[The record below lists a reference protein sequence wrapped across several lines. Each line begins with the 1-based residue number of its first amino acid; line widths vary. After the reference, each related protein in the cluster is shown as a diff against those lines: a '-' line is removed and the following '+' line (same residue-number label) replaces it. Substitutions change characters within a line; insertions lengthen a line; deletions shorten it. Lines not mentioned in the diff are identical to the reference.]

1 MNILPADINSLAKEV
16 SQMRI
21 DILFDDYRDEGLDLS
36 YLSGIEEQYVLLALS
51 CLEQAER
58 FFKLAALNLEKE
70 GE

>member
-1 MNILPADINSLAKEV
+1 MKILPADIDSLAKEV

-58 FFKLAALNLEKE
+58 FFRMAALKME

>member
-1 MNILPADINSLAKEV
+1 MKILPTDIDSLSKEIG
-16 SQMRI
+16 QIRT

-58 FFKLAALNLEKE
+58 FFRLAALTLEAKE
-70 GE
+70 K